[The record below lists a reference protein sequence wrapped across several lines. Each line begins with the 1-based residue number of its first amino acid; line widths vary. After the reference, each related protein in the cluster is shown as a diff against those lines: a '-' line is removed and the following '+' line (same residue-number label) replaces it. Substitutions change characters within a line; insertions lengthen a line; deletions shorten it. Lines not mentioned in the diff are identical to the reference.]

1 MMFRHARTAH
11 LAGLVAMT
19 AGVAVNLRPG
29 TTTVGPQLAT
39 IVGHFGAGAGAAG
52 LITAAPVM
60 AFAVA
65 SFATPLI
72 QARVSMRAGMCCALV
87 LIAVSLAV
95 RPWADL
101 SVFVLATV
109 TAAIGAG
116 MLTALLPACIRA
128 LGNVR
133 VLVATFT
140 TALQCGAAIGF
151 AAIVPLSR
159 VLHSWQWALTL
170 PSVLAVVGIIALW
183 RCRVLPASTPASA
196 CAHRSFDPIRNLRRT
211 KNVFLAIFFG
221 LQALVAF
228 VVIGWLPSILQDA
241 GVNAQTAGSY
251 MGVLTF
257 LAIPISLLLPPVVAR
272 SGHPHWWLAG
282 LSLFSV
288 AGILGF
294 LLSPTSA
301 PLAWTLVLGTGLSVF
316 SLALTVVT
324 TRASS
329 ADQAVALSS
338 AVQGVGYVIA
348 AIGPYAIGVV
358 REFAS
363 GWSIPLIALAV
374 IAVFQTVVGLAVGGP
389 QEPET
394 GVSVAVP
401 HQSRTHTWS
410 AQPCVARRTGSDATG
425 DRQSGS
431 RWDHRPDTRDTRRD
445 LSGHGDR
452 QR

>member
-1 MMFRHARTAH
+1 MFRHARAAH

-19 AGVAVNLRPG
+19 AAVTVNLRPG

-39 IVGHFGAGAGAAG
+39 IVGHFGAGARAAG
-52 LITAAPVM
+52 LITAVPVM
-60 AFAVA
+60 AFALA

-72 QARVSMRAGMCCALV
+72 QARVSVRAGMCWALV

-101 SVFVLATV
+101 SIFVLATV

-116 MLTALLPACIRA
+116 MLTALLPASIRA

-159 VLHSWQWALTL
+159 ALDSWQWALTL
-170 PSVLAVVGIIALW
+170 PSLLALVGIVALW
-183 RCRVLPASTPASA
+183 RCPVISAPAAATAG
-196 CAHRSFDPIRNLRRT
+196 AHLSFNPIRILRRT
-211 KNVFLAIFFG
+211 QTVSLAIFFG

-228 VVIGWLPSILQDA
+228 VVIGWLPSVLQDA
-241 GVNAQTAGSY
+241 GVSAQTAGSY
-251 MGVLTF
+251 LGLLTF
-257 LAIPISLLLPPVVAR
+257 LAIPISLVLPPIVAR
-272 SGHPHWWLAG
+272 SGHPHCWLAG
-282 LSLFSV
+282 LSLCSV

-301 PLAWTLVLGTGLSVF
+301 PLLWTLVLGTGLSVF
-316 SLALTVVT
+316 SVALTVVT

-329 ADQAVALSS
+329 SKQAVALSS

-358 REFAS
+358 REFS
-363 GWSIPLIALAV
+363 GGWSIPLCALAV
-374 IAVFQTVVGLAVGGP
+374 TAVIQTVVALAVGASRAPDTSVG
-389 QEPET
+389 
-394 GVSVAVP
+394 VAVSESTDE
-401 HQSRTHTWS
+401 H
-410 AQPCVARRTGSDATG
+410 ARA
-425 DRQSGS
+425 
-431 RWDHRPDTRDTRRD
+431 
-445 LSGHGDR
+445 
-452 QR
+452 